1 MVCFMPIIPWK
12 PFSDLD
18 RFFEDDDWFL
28 PIVPRWDLIKPAMD
42 VYETDEDVVAEVSIP
57 DFDPEKIDVSVK
69 DGVLTVNGKIDEKK
83 EEKEKGYWRKEIRR
97 GSFERM
103 IRLPVAVKE
112 DAVDATY
119 EKGVLKIVIP
129 KIKVKPT
136 SKVKIK
142 VKEKK

>member
-1 MVCFMPIIPWK
+1 MSLIPWR

-18 RFFEDDDWFL
+18 KFFGDDELFL
-28 PIVPRWDLIKPAMD
+28 PVFPRMEFVRPAMD
-42 VYETDEDVVAEVSIP
+42 VKETDKEVVAEIEIP
-57 DFDPEKIDVSVK
+57 GFDPEKVDVSVG
-69 DGVLTVNGKIDEKK
+69 DGILRVSGKMDEKK
-83 EEKEKGYWRKEIRR
+83 EEKEKGYWRKEIRK

-112 DAVDATY
+112 GAVDATY

-129 KIKVKPT
+129 KAEVKPA

-142 VKEKK
+142 VKEK

>member
-1 MVCFMPIIPWK
+1 MSLIPWR

-18 RFFEDDDWFL
+18 KFFGDDELFL
-28 PIVPRWDLIKPAMD
+28 PVFPRMEFVRPAMD
-42 VYETDEDVVAEVSIP
+42 VKETDKEVVAEIEIP
-57 DFDPEKIDVSVK
+57 GFDPEKVDVSVR
-69 DGVLTVNGKIDEKK
+69 DGILRVSGKMDEKK
-83 EEKEKGYWRKEIRR
+83 EEKEKGYWRKEIRK

-112 DAVDATY
+112 GAVDATY

-129 KIKVKPT
+129 KAEVKPA

-142 VKEKK
+142 VKEK